1 MLLWPLAVRGE
12 ADYTSAS
19 QRDAASTDERR
30 ASREPSAGM
39 GRSRAEYSLP
49 KKTRGILS
57 EAAGSSGSTPVAN
70 PGQALRAQFAARLH
84 RIFFRHRL

>member
-57 EAAGSSGSTPVAN
+57 EAGGSVGSTRVAN
-70 PGQALRAQFAARLH
+70 LWQAAPGTVCSPAAQN
-84 RIFFRHRL
+84 FFSN